1 MADPRA
7 GLAPPA
13 LKKFPGTGQEDEE
26 ERKCLSSC
34 NQIGSGFCWVEEFS
48 FSCSL
53 GEEVAWDAVAA
64 TAPTRTMPTVR
75 KPRPGNR
82 ARRTLPSGEEVV
94 VKRDEA
100 VNDLA
105 GYKW

>member
-1 MADPRA
+1 
-7 GLAPPA
+7 
-13 LKKFPGTGQEDEE
+13 
-26 ERKCLSSC
+26 
-34 NQIGSGFCWVEEFS
+34 
-48 FSCSL
+48 
-53 GEEVAWDAVAA
+53 
-64 TAPTRTMPTVR
+64 MPTVR